1 MSRLLELML
10 YWWQIVGGDCS
21 QGNLWLCREM
31 VNLFMDKWDTLLDE
45 EPLVLTSALYVFL
58 WLLADH
64 YMIRIDPKIEDL
76 VLNPSEFKT
85 DGFIDVSQLYH
96 ARTSSKYFL
105 LRITPAMEL
114 HMRFLLTHVKLGSQ
128 KRHQMWF
135 ARKHLSVPERGTLI
149 IDIVR
154 FICCGHHPRNEIIQ
168 SNIIP
173 RWAVIG
179 WLLTICRKKYIEAN
193 VKLALFYDWLFF
205 DDKVDNIMNIEPAI
219 LLMVNSIPKYIDIT
233 HVLHDF
239 LIYLLE
245 NYDLDRKDSISKGV
259 ATAIRSLVNSGV
271 FESVGVLTRCEMLT
285 PSLRERTERL
295 LVT

>member
-1 MSRLLELML
+1 MYVKLVGCVKGELIWVVRELVDVSSVGVDALLVALLRRLLAG
-10 YWWQIVGGDCS
+10 I
-21 QGNLWLCREM
+21 
-31 VNLFMDKWDTLLDE
+31 
-45 EPLVLTSALYVFL
+45 
-58 WLLADH
+58 
-64 YMIRIDPKIEDL
+64 
-76 VLNPSEFKT
+76 
-85 DGFIDVSQLYH
+85 LYH

-105 LRITPAMEL
+105 LRITPEMEL
-114 HMRFLLTHVKLGSQ
+114 HLRFLLTHVKLGSQ
-128 KRHQMWF
+128 KRHRMWF

-168 SNIIP
+168 SDIIP

-205 DDKVDNIMNIEPAI
+205 DDKVDNIMNIELAI
-219 LLMVNSIPKYIDIT
+219 LLM
-233 HVLHDF
+233 
-239 LIYLLE
+239 

-271 FESVGVLTRCEMLT
+271 FESVGVLSRCEMLT

-295 LVT
+295 LRVKLAISYQVQKNENKFSI